1 MKRASAALMMW
12 VLLFLGAAAPASAH
26 AVLLSTTPSD
36 GQVVSSA
43 PADVTLTFNEP
54 VTVREVSIVST
65 GSPQQLS
72 ARTVD
77 AVVHASLPPGLAPGS
92 YIVSWRVIS
101 DDGHP
106 IAGAL
111 TFSLGHPSATNAV
124 AETDHPGVTWLI
136 RIAQALAY
144 IGLLVAC
151 GLALFQ
157 AWVAREVFDTRLRG
171 IGVAATATAAVGL
184 VVGLPAFEL
193 DADGT
198 GLSGLFAVTPWASG
212 LRSGAGAMAVLGIV
226 GATVATVFRNRC
238 IRIAGATAGL
248 ASLPAMGHSRTF
260 GPPIL
265 VIGADLIHVLAVSAW
280 IGGLIGLVVLFRR
293 PEIAEVIGR
302 FSRLA
307 AWLLGVLVTTGLI
320 LGWRIVGSWHA
331 LFHTGYGQVLIA
343 KVALV
348 AVAVAIAYVNRQ
360 RLSTPSSARLRSE
373 SVVLLV
379 VAALT
384 GVLVHLNPTLPVQQL
399 MVMKQENG
407 VMIHTAIAPCR
418 LGENAVT
425 VMVHGAQVQAPTI
438 TAQVTAAGIGPLDV
452 PVTAQSNGEFTAPLT
467 LRNKGQWTIDVTV
480 RISKYQESTTI
491 LTCTP

>member
-1 MKRASAALMMW
+1 MKRASAALVMW

-26 AVLLSTTPSD
+26 AVLLSTSPGD
-36 GQVVSSA
+36 GEVVTSE
-43 PADVTLTFNEP
+43 PEDVTLTFNEP

-65 GSPQQLS
+65 GRPQELP

-77 AVVHASLPPGLAPGS
+77 AIVHATLPPGLAEGS

-106 IAGAL
+106 IGGAL
-111 TFSLGHPSATNAV
+111 TFSIGHASTTNAV
-124 AETDHPGVTWLI
+124 AEIDHPGVTWLI

-144 IGLLVAC
+144 LGLLVSC

-157 AWVAREVFDTRLRG
+157 AWVAREVSDDRLRR
-171 IGVAATATAAVGL
+171 IGLAAAATAAVGL
-184 VVGLPAFEL
+184 VIGLPAFEL

-198 GLSGLFAVTPWASG
+198 GLSGLFAMEPWTSG
-212 LRSGAGAMAVLGIV
+212 IRSGAGAMAVLGIA
-226 GATVATVFRNRC
+226 GTTVATVFRNRC
-238 IRIAGATAGL
+238 IRIAGAVAGL

-260 GPPIL
+260 EPPIL

-293 PEIAEVIGR
+293 PEIADVISR
-302 FSRLA
+302 FSRIA
-307 AWLLGVLVTTGLI
+307 AWLLAALVTTGLI
-320 LGWRIVGSWHA
+320 LGWRIVGSWDA
-331 LFHTGYGQVLIA
+331 LFHTGYGQVLLA

-373 SVVLLV
+373 SAVLFV

-407 VMIHTAIAPCR
+407 VLIHAAIAPCR
-418 LGENAVT
+418 IGENTVT
-425 VMVHGAQVQAPTI
+425 VMVQGAQVEAPTI
-438 TAQVTAAGIGPLDV
+438 TAQMTTAGIGPLNV
-452 PVTAQSNGEFTAPLT
+452 PVTAQSSGEFTAPLT